1 MKVVFVMCYFMI
13 FLLYILFLMKNMET
27 HLVGSSIGDNDMC
40 LADSAS
46 THTILKNK
54 KFFSF
59 LIMQGSD
66 VNTMSGSAKLIK
78 GFGRANILLPGGT
91 KIHIDDAL
99 YSTKSQRNLLSF
111 KDIRRNEYHIETTNE
126 DNTEYLY
133 ITDVVLGKK
142 NILEKLPVFSSGL
155 YYTNISTIE
164 AHAIVNQ
171 KFTDENNFIVWH
183 DRLGHPRSIMMR
195 RIIKNSSGHSLKNQE
210 IFCPMNFHVLL
221 VLKGS

>member
-46 THTILKNK
+46 THTILKDK

-59 LIMQGSD
+59 LIMQGSN
-66 VNTMSGSAKLIK
+66 VNTILGSAKLIE
-78 GFGRANILLPGGT
+78 GSGRANILFPGET

-99 YSTKSQRNLLSF
+99 YSTKSQRNLLNF
-111 KDIRRNEYHIETTNE
+111 KDIRRNGYHIETTNE
-126 DNTEYLY
+126 DNTKYLY

-142 NILEKLPVFSSGL
+142 NILEKLPVFFL
-155 YYTNISTIE
+155 W
-164 AHAIVNQ
+164 
-171 KFTDENNFIVWH
+171 F
-183 DRLGHPRSIMMR
+183 
-195 RIIKNSSGHSLKNQE
+195 
-210 IFCPMNFHVLL
+210 VLH
-221 VLKGS
+221 KHKHN

>member
-1 MKVVFVMCYFMI
+1 MTMI
-13 FLLYILFLMKNMET
+13 CVSQIVHQRILYLRVKN
-27 HLVGSSIGDNDMC
+27 S
-40 LADSAS
+40 
-46 THTILKNK
+46 
-54 KFFSF
+54 FPF

-66 VNTMSGSAKLIK
+66 VNTISGSTKLIE
-78 GFGRANILLPGGT
+78 GSRGANILLPGGT

-111 KDIRRNEYHIETTNE
+111 KHIRRNGYHIETTNE

-133 ITDVVLGKK
+133 ITDIVLGKK
-142 NILEKLPVFSSGL
+142 NILEKLPVFSFGL

-183 DRLGHPRSIMMR
+183 DDWDILG
-195 RIIKNSSGHSLKNQE
+195 L
-210 IFCPMNFHVLL
+210 
-221 VLKGS
+221 